1 MILRMIFRHMITPR
15 AGIRRHPQSQGTAP
29 ELHVR
34 VRGAALTQNSIVRWA
49 SITTNHSTQLLHIN
63 VVKTA

>member
-1 MILRMIFRHMITPR
+1 VPVFNGTLKEPRQNRMIR
-15 AGIRRHPQSQGTAP
+15 G
-29 ELHVR
+29 R
-34 VRGAALTQNSIVRWA
+34 VAALSQNSIVRWA